1 MYLEDENELSSKNY
15 FALNSKDENKPRP
28 KSFWK
33 SCNISVILM
42 AQRWFI
48 FQTENLKYLKST
60 NFLGFRTTENEIYV
74 KFCLRKSLV
83 ARDSIVDILGIKAG
97 RFLRVFS
104 KEAPGKL
111 KNTNRCF
118 SRYIRKIFD
127 AIYLCSDGMDLENIV
142 N

>member
-1 MYLEDENELSSKNY
+1 MEELQHKCDTDGSKM
-15 FALNSKDENKPRP
+15 
-28 KSFWK
+28 
-33 SCNISVILM
+33 VH
-42 AQRWFI
+42 

-74 KFCLRKSLV
+74 KFCLRKILV

-111 KNTNRCF
+111 KNTNRSF
-118 SRYIRKIFD
+118 SRYFTHKM
-127 AIYLCSDGMDLENIV
+127 MDHTLN
-142 N
+142 

>member
-1 MYLEDENELSSKNY
+1 
-15 FALNSKDENKPRP
+15 
-28 KSFWK
+28 
-33 SCNISVILM
+33 M

-111 KNTNRCF
+111 KNTNSCF
-118 SRYIRKIFD
+118 SRYLPTEFQNQGRGGTQTPRAHAVLVAVGLK
-127 AIYLCSDGMDLENIV
+127 A
-142 N
+142 

>member
-1 MYLEDENELSSKNY
+1 M
-15 FALNSKDENKPRP
+15 KDEGELRP

-33 SCNISVILM
+33 SCNISAILM

-48 FQTENLKYLKST
+48 FQAKNLKYLKST

-118 SRYIRKIFD
+118 SRYTD
-127 AIYLCSDGMDLENIV
+127 
-142 N
+142 

>member
-1 MYLEDENELSSKNY
+1 M
-15 FALNSKDENKPRP
+15 
-28 KSFWK
+28 
-33 SCNISVILM
+33 
-42 AQRWFI
+42 
-48 FQTENLKYLKST
+48 

-118 SRYIRKIFD
+118 SRYLPSTERTWLGIWNTGVKRKLFWI
-127 AIYLCSDGMDLENIV
+127 MK
-142 N
+142 

>member
-1 MYLEDENELSSKNY
+1 
-15 FALNSKDENKPRP
+15 
-28 KSFWK
+28 
-33 SCNISVILM
+33 M

-118 SRYIRKIFD
+118 SRYNELLSSF
-127 AIYLCSDGMDLENIV
+127 AG
-142 N
+142 

>member
-1 MYLEDENELSSKNY
+1 MTILVPKNSVFHSIRPDDVTMTSNLLEL
-15 FALNSKDENKPRP
+15 
-28 KSFWK
+28 
-33 SCNISVILM
+33 
-42 AQRWFI
+42 
-48 FQTENLKYLKST
+48 T
-60 NFLGFRTTENEIYV
+60 NFPGCGTTENEIYV

-118 SRYIRKIFD
+118 SRY
-127 AIYLCSDGMDLENIV
+127 
-142 N
+142 